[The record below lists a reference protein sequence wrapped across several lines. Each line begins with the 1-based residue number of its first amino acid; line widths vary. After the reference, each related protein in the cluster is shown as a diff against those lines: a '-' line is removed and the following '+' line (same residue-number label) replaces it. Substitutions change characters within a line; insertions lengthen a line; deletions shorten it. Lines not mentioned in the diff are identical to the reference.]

1 MDNNPVHS
9 FHIPVMGLAFTV
21 ESPVKVAHLGIT
33 SVISIMEDTL
43 IEKMRGYYY
52 QLRNE
57 EYIPIPKTEDDYR
70 AKRITDYLNLVN
82 KIVKEKVEQLKESA
96 FETGSDIVLYFEML
110 PNDSKLKQLYLKMLD
125 TDDGHTREKLQDMLR
140 DEIRPGS
147 IDVNI
152 MTKVDIDAKDT
163 DGNIIED
170 GSVAVSAFR
179 GYANSDLK
187 ESSIVLSAGMN
198 PRLFNYIER
207 FNQFTTPNKGQ
218 FEKKIVIKVSDYRSA
233 LIQGK
238 FLAKKGIWVSEF
250 RIESGLNCGG
260 HAFATDGFLLG
271 PILEEFKSK
280 KSELINELFTL
291 YSKAQEIK
299 GKEKPSEPPHL
310 RLTVQGGIGTS
321 DENDL
326 LLDHYSM
333 DGTGWGSPFLLV
345 PEATTLDQKSLEL
358 LSEAKTEDVILSNN
372 SPLGIRFNYLKNVS
386 AEVEK
391 NERIASGRPGSPC
404 TEQMMLFNNEFAGKS
419 LCTASISYQRKKL
432 EQLKEENLSEQEYK
446 KRSEAVMTKEC
457 LCLGLSNTAF
467 IKNKMEPIKGNS
479 LAVTICTGPNIVYF
493 SKIASLKEMVDHIY
507 GRANLLNPGYRP
519 HFFINELKLYID
531 YLKDMLADA
540 INKLDDKSRKYFNN
554 FCNNLLDGISYYQ
567 NLAEN
572 SIFKAQGNMQ
582 VELIEAKEQ
591 IFQVKHLL

>member
-1 MDNNPVHS
+1 MDNPVHS

-21 ESPVKVAHLGIT
+21 ESPVKVAHLGIS

-43 IEKMRGYYY
+43 IEKMRGYYC

-57 EYIPIPKTEDDYR
+57 EFIPIPKTEEDYR
-70 AKRITDYLNLVN
+70 AKRITGYLNLVN
-82 KIVKEKVEQLKESA
+82 KIVKEKVEKLKESA
-96 FETGSDIVLYFEML
+96 FETGSEIVLYFEML
-110 PNDSKLKQLYLKMLD
+110 PNDSKIKQLYLKMLD
-125 TDDGHTREKLQDMLR
+125 TDDGHTKEKLQNMLR
-140 DEIRPGS
+140 LEIRPGS

-152 MTKVDIDAKDT
+152 MTKVDIDAVDK

-187 ESSIVLSAGMN
+187 VSSIVLSAGMN
-198 PRLFNYIER
+198 PRLYNYIER
-207 FNQFTTPNKGQ
+207 FNQFTTPAKGQ

-238 FLAKKGIWVSEF
+238 FLAKKGVWVSEF

-260 HAFATDGFLLG
+260 HAFATDGLLLG

-280 KSELINELFTL
+280 KTELINELFTL
-291 YSKAQEIK
+291 YAKAQEIK
-299 GKEKPSEPPHL
+299 GKEISTEPPHL
-310 RLTVQGGIGTS
+310 RLTVQGGIGTAE
-321 DENDL
+321 ENNL
-326 LLDHYSM
+326 LLDYYDM

-345 PEATTLDQKSLEL
+345 PEATTLDNDSLQL
-358 LSEAKTEDVILSNN
+358 ISASKAEDVVLSNN
-372 SPLGIRFNYLKNVS
+372 SPLGIRFNYLKEVT

-391 NERIASGRPGSPC
+391 KERIKGGKPGSPC
-404 TEQMMLFNNEFAGKS
+404 TEQMMLFNNEFAGKP

-432 EQLKEENLSEQEYK
+432 EQLREENLPDAEYK
-446 KRSEAVMTKEC
+446 KKRDAVMAKEC

-493 SKIASLKEMVDHIY
+493 SKIATLKEMVDHIY
-507 GRANLLNPGYRP
+507 GRTNLLNPGYRP

-531 YLKDMLADA
+531 YLKDIIKDA
-540 INKLDDKSRKYFNN
+540 INNLDDKSRKHYTS
-554 FCNNLLDGISYYQ
+554 FCNNLLNGIEYYQ
-567 NLAEN
+567 NLAETTA
-572 SIFKAQGNMQ
+572 IKIQGNMKP
-582 VELIEAKEQ
+582 ELIEAKEE
-591 IFQVKHLL
+591 IFKIRQQF

>member
-21 ESPVKVAHLGIT
+21 ESPVKVASFGIS

-57 EYIPIPKTEDDYR
+57 EYVPIPKTEDDYR

-82 KIVKEKVEQLKESA
+82 KIVKEKIEKLKESA

-110 PNDSKLKQLYLKMLD
+110 PNDSMLKQLYNKMLE
-125 TDDGHTREKLQDMLR
+125 TDEGHTKEKLQNMLR
-140 DEIRPGS
+140 NEIRPGS

-152 MTKVDIDAKDT
+152 MTKVDIDAHDKE
-163 DGNIIED
+163 GNIIED

-187 ESSIVLSAGMN
+187 GSSVVLSAGMN
-198 PRLFNYIER
+198 PRLYNYIER
-207 FNQFTTPNKGQ
+207 FNQFTTPQKGQ

-260 HAFATDGFLLG
+260 HTFATDGYLLG
-271 PILEEFKSK
+271 PILEEFKTK
-280 KSELINELFTL
+280 KTELINELFTI
-291 YSKAQEIK
+291 YTKALAT
-299 GKEKPSEPPHL
+299 KEKEIPSEPPHL
-310 RLTVQGGIGTS
+310 RLTVQGGIGTAE
-321 DENDL
+321 ENKL
-326 LLDHYSM
+326 LLDYYGM

-345 PEATTLDQKSLEL
+345 PEATTLDARSLEL
-358 LSEAKTEDVILSNN
+358 LSASKEEDVIVSHN
-372 SPLGIRFNYLKNVS
+372 SPLGIRFSYLKEVS
-386 AEVEK
+386 GEIEK
-391 NERIASGRPGSPC
+391 NERIEAGKPGSPC
-404 TEQMMLFNNEFAGKS
+404 TEQMMLFNNEFPGKP

-432 EQLKEENLSEQEYK
+432 EQLKGENLSAEEYRK
-446 KRSEAVMTKEC
+446 QSEKIMAKEC
-457 LCLGLSNTAF
+457 LCLGLSNSAF
-467 IKNKMEPIKGNS
+467 IKNEMEPIKGNS
-479 LAVTICTGPNIVYF
+479 LAVTVCTGPNIVYF

-507 GRANLLNPGYRP
+507 GRTNLLNPGYRP

-531 YLKDMLADA
+531 YLRDTVHEAL
-540 INKLDDKSRKYFNN
+540 NKLDDKSRKYYTS
-554 FCNNLLDGISYYQ
+554 FCNNLLDGIAYYQ
-567 NLAEN
+567 QLAEN
-572 SIFKAQGNMQ
+572 AVIKTQGNMKP
-582 VELIEAKEQ
+582 ELIDAREQ
-591 IFQVKHLL
+591 IFKIRQQL

>member
-1 MDNNPVHS
+1 MDNPVHS

-21 ESPVKVAHLGIT
+21 ESPVKVAHLGIS

-43 IEKMRGYYY
+43 IEKMRGYYC

-57 EYIPIPKTEDDYR
+57 EFIPIPKTEEDYR
-70 AKRITDYLNLVN
+70 AKRITGYLNLVN
-82 KIVKEKVEQLKESA
+82 KIVKEKVEKLKESA
-96 FETGSDIVLYFEML
+96 FETGSEIVLYFEML
-110 PNDSKLKQLYLKMLD
+110 PNDSKIKQLYLKMLD
-125 TDDGHTREKLQDMLR
+125 TDDGHTKEKLQNMLR
-140 DEIRPGS
+140 LEIRPGS

-152 MTKVDIDAKDT
+152 MTKVDIDAVDK

-187 ESSIVLSAGMN
+187 GSSIVLSAGMN
-198 PRLFNYIER
+198 PRLYNYIER
-207 FNQFTTPNKGQ
+207 FNQFTTPAKGQ

-238 FLAKKGIWVSEF
+238 FLAKKGVWVSEF

-260 HAFATDGFLLG
+260 HAFATDGLLLG

-280 KSELINELFTL
+280 KTELINELFTL
-291 YSKAQEIK
+291 YAKAQEIK
-299 GKEKPSEPPHL
+299 GKEISTEPPHL
-310 RLTVQGGIGTS
+310 RLTVQGGIGTAE
-321 DENDL
+321 ENNL
-326 LLDHYSM
+326 LLDYYDM

-345 PEATTLDQKSLEL
+345 PEATTLDNDSLQL
-358 LSEAKTEDVILSNN
+358 ISASKAEDVVLSNN
-372 SPLGIRFNYLKNVS
+372 SPLGIRFNYLKEVT

-391 NERIASGRPGSPC
+391 KERIKGGKPGSPC
-404 TEQMMLFNNEFAGKS
+404 TEQMMLFNNEFAGKP

-432 EQLKEENLSEQEYK
+432 EQLREENLPDAEYK
-446 KRSEAVMTKEC
+446 KKRDAVMAKEC

-493 SKIASLKEMVDHIY
+493 SKIATLKEMVDHIY
-507 GRANLLNPGYRP
+507 GRTNLLNPGYRP

-531 YLKDMLADA
+531 YLKDIIKDA
-540 INKLDDKSRKYFNN
+540 INNLDDKSRKHYTS
-554 FCNNLLDGISYYQ
+554 FCNNLLNGIEYYQ
-567 NLAEN
+567 NLAETTA
-572 SIFKAQGNMQ
+572 IKIQGNMKP
-582 VELIEAKEQ
+582 ELIEAKEE
-591 IFQVKHLL
+591 IFKIRQQF